1 MAEEIAAIYV
11 VGQLTKKELKEQL
24 ELTEEQIKID
34 LRELSRAKLLEQK
47 GKDKKYMLSEMA
59 QIRISS
65 FWNKNVIITNS
76 FLYPACADQDSCQ
89 KVCDMMNRV
98 LIH

>member
-1 MAEEIAAIYV
+1 MNVDKLTSISIGTALVSEFVSGVSDKIALRMAEEIAAIYV

-59 QIRISS
+59 QIKISS
-65 FWNKNVIITNS
+65 FWIK
-76 FLYPACADQDSCQ
+76 
-89 KVCDMMNRV
+89 M
-98 LIH
+98 